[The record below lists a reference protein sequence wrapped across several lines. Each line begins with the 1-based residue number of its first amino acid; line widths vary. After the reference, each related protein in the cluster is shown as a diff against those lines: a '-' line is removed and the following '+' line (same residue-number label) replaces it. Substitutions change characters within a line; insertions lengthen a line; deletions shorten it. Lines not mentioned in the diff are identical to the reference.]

1 MKKLEKRI
9 SALERTVKSAAARLE
24 SANFY
29 EYVDYVADE
38 KRMLKRAFAAGVFRG
53 LGMAIGFSLLGAVVI
68 YLLRLLA
75 ESRVPYI
82 AKLVSRIVEIVEAER

>member
-9 SALERTVKSAAARLE
+9 VALESAVRSIGVKLE

-29 EYVDYVADE
+29 EYVDYVADG
-38 KRMLKRAFAAGVFRG
+38 KRMLRRAFAAGVLRG
-53 LGMAIGFSLLGAVVI
+53 LGMAVGFSLLGAVLI
-68 YLLRLLA
+68 YLLHLLA

-82 AKLVSRIVEIVEAER
+82 AKLVSRIVEIVEADR